1 MRSIISKKVSKII
14 WFAAALAIVAA
25 LLAAGRANAYTGD
38 GWSGGLAGGLNPVEA
53 KIVHSLNDAAPMQTA
68 KGDAGQ

>member
-1 MRSIISKKVSKII
+1 MRSIISSKFSKII

-25 LLAAGRANAYTGD
+25 LLAAVRANADSRD
-38 GWSGGLAGGLNPVEA
+38 GWFGGLAGGVNAVEA
-53 KIVHSLNDAAPMQTA
+53 KIVHSLNDAAPVQTA